1 MAPANDLARGSIRA
15 HLLRLT
21 VPMFLGIS
29 AMIIASMVDVVYI
42 GWLGTDE
49 LAAIS
54 FTFPVVMALSS
65 VSMGIGI
72 GASSIIARV
81 VGSGDPDRVR
91 QLASDALLL
100 TLLLVAII
108 TVIGLV
114 ASAPLFR
121 VLGADAKIQP
131 LVEQYMSVWFFG
143 LPLFALPM
151 VATTIMRAVGNAKVP
166 GIIMI
171 SGAVLQVII
180 APVLIFG
187 LGDWIPGL
195 GLPGAAWAFVL
206 SRLVTL
212 IYTVYALFKLRL
224 LQKPSS
230 RLVELMRSWGEV
242 MRIGV
247 PSMMTNLIGPVSL
260 GITVAILADHSNAV
274 VAGFGVASRIESLA
288 TMFLMALSASVGPL
302 VGQNWG
308 AGAHER
314 IVETQQVSY
323 RVCWLYGLGA
333 AALLSLLGR
342 FIVGAIVSD
351 EQVLNAATWYLW
363 LVPISYGLFGIS
375 MVVGSSFTALGKPMP
390 ALVLS
395 LLRMVAIY
403 IPLAFA
409 GDYLLGYRG
418 VYAAAGL
425 ANVLIGVLA
434 LLWLRKVM
442 AKEMTTATASANVE

>member
-1 MAPANDLARGSIRA
+1 MYACWRVAIASANDLAQGSISA
-15 HLLRLT
+15 HLMRLT

-42 GWLGTDE
+42 GWLGIDE

-81 VGSGDPDRVR
+81 VGSGNPDRVR

-100 TLLLVAII
+100 TLLLVVLMTI
-108 TVIGLV
+108 VGLA
-114 ASAPLFR
+114 ASQPLFR

-131 LVEQYMSVWFFG
+131 LVEQYMNVWFFG

-166 GIIMI
+166 GIIMV
-171 SGAVLQVII
+171 SGAALQVII
-180 APVLIFG
+180 APMLIFG
-187 LGDWIPGL
+187 VGDSIPGL
-195 GLPGAAWAFVL
+195 GLTGAAWAFVL
-206 SRLVTL
+206 SRVATL
-212 IYTVYALFKLRL
+212 AYTVYALTKLQL

-230 RLVELMRSWGEV
+230 QFVELMRSWREV
-242 MRIGV
+242 MRIGI

-274 VAGFGVASRIESLA
+274 VAGFGIASRIESLA
-288 TMFLMALSASVGPL
+288 IMFLMALSASVGPL
-302 VGQNWG
+302 VGQNSG
-308 AGAHER
+308 AGAHGR

-323 RVCWLYGLGA
+323 RICWLYGLGA
-333 AALLSLLGR
+333 AIFLALFGR
-342 FIVGAIVSD
+342 YLVGAIISD
-351 EQVLNAATWYLW
+351 EEVLTAASWYLW

-375 MVVGSSFTALGKPMP
+375 MIVSSSFTALGKPMP
-390 ALVLS
+390 SLVLS

-403 IPLAFA
+403 IPMAYA

-418 VYAAAGL
+418 VYAAAAL
-425 ANVLIGVLA
+425 ANVLIGGMA
-434 LLWLRKVM
+434 LLWLRNT
-442 AKEMTTATASANVE
+442 MTKALAV